1 MRGNLTNLGGC
12 TLNKFN
18 KSRGYTLIEIV
29 AGIAISTIAMMI
41 GITLIFNSY
50 KNYIEI
56 RKEIVRADQID
67 NAILNIDR
75 LLNGYMIKEIR
86 PNSEGNKIEIDY
98 LMEDGKISVKGKV
111 INRNGANLMVETH
124 NRENTKSLLNSMSI
138 LRDIKD
144 FNVIK
149 KGKLYY
155 YKIKL
160 KTGKEI
166 INCI

>member
-1 MRGNLTNLGGC
+1 MRGNLINHGGC
-12 TLNKFN
+12 TLNKL
-18 KSRGYTLIEIV
+18 RGYTLIEMV
-29 AGIAISTIAMMI
+29 AGIGISAIAMMI
-41 GITLIFNSY
+41 GATLIVNSY

-98 LMEDGKISVKGKV
+98 LMEDGKIAIKGKV
-111 INRNGANLMVETH
+111 INRNGVNLMVETH
-124 NRENTKSLLNSMSI
+124 NRENTKSLLNSMPI

-144 FNVIK
+144 FDVIK

-160 KTGKEI
+160 KSGEEI